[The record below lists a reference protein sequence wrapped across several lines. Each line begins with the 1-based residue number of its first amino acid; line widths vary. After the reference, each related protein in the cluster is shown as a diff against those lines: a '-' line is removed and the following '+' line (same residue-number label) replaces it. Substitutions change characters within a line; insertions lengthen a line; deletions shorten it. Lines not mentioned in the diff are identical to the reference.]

1 MRTYEYWRRVIMLG
15 SDEPDLTPEQLNNN
29 IMQSVR
35 VNEGDSIVLMHDLD
49 DQHATVEALPELIET
64 LQSEGYELCQ
74 IDENTEPVQH
84 FEE

>member
-1 MRTYEYWRRVIMLG
+1 
-15 SDEPDLTPEQLNNN
+15 
-29 IMQSVR
+29 MQSVR

-74 IDENTEPVQH
+74 IDENTKPIQH